1 MIFGMKNSIIMRS
14 IVSVHVLF
22 SILFLGSLSFVTASC
37 SDSNESEDPQV
48 NPVHKGFSFTVV
60 PWGGD
65 ANGSTRGAVSK
76 AHNIGSVNVGNNI
89 SGFVSM
95 DNEKPTAVT
104 RAADG
109 NTDAVADGNYTIV
122 AYLKNNDGS
131 YTKSRELAV
140 VGKSG
145 VFTKADGSEARF
157 SFLPNGTY
165 KFMCF
170 NQYFTLPDDGNT
182 LTLTSD
188 ADAAEKALVGYSDDV
203 AVKDNTTDVAFALKH
218 PYSRFKIRLAGTD
231 MTLSSR
237 KDVDHFDRVFSST
250 TEFSRIN
257 FDNTDGYAGNL
268 SVTGGNMD
276 VKPFSA
282 SSSSATT
289 EDKGTFTFSAPLAKS
304 SFDKGTNVALDVPA
318 YANSTYYQASEQTAY
333 CYVPAGLS
341 PTGITLN
348 IAAPGTKVN
357 DVEYKDSLYG
367 EPLSGSAITIASN
380 ASLSSMQAGHSYI
393 FTVNLSY
400 NYRYVFSDYTTGT
413 LADNPSKKPVAL
425 VTSSK
430 TKAAMALHD
439 AYYNGSAKML
449 WATTQTSNQ
458 QVNKYIYSITKLTNS
473 KFPFFIAFHGWDET
487 YLASF
492 AFDGKTVRAT
502 STDYPAYYA
511 AAHYNPS
518 TPSSPFETISA
529 ISESDST
536 KTWYLPSYG
545 DFNIFYQSIGGGKYY
560 GYKSSSAKSVT
571 ANKGFIMNGLYPW
584 NGCKVI
590 IALEQAGG
598 DKLNA
603 NSYWLS
609 TQSDYTN
616 ANQSSSI
623 YYPVGRIY
631 VYYNGKGITYDAI
644 YTSDQSITETNQCYV
659 RPFIHY

>member
-37 SDSNESEDPQV
+37 SDSNDSEDTQV
-48 NPVHKGFSFTVV
+48 VPDHKGFSFTVV

-65 ANGSTRGAVSK
+65 ANGSTRGAASK

-109 NTDAVADGNYTIV
+109 NTDAVADGDYTIV
-122 AYLKNNDGS
+122 AYLKNSDGS

-170 NQYFTLPDDGNT
+170 NQYFTLSDDGNT
-182 LTLTSD
+182 LKLTSD

-203 AVKDNTTDVAFALKH
+203 KVKDNTTDVAFALKH

-237 KDVDHFDRVFSST
+237 KDVAHFDRVFSST

-257 FDNTDGYAGNL
+257 FDNRDGYAGNL
-268 SVTGGNMD
+268 TVTGGNMD

-282 SSSSATT
+282 SSSSATP
-289 EDKGTFTFSAPLAKS
+289 EDKGTFTFTAPLAKT
-304 SFDKGTNVALDVPA
+304 SFDKEYGANVALAVPT
-318 YANSTYYQASEQTAY
+318 YANSTYYQASEQAAY
-333 CYVPAGLS
+333 CYVPAGMS

-357 DVEYKDSLYG
+357 GVEYKDSLYG
-367 EPLSGSAITIASN
+367 EPLSGSDITIASN

-400 NYRYVFSDYTTGT
+400 NYRYVFSDYTVGT
-413 LADNPSKKPVAL
+413 LADNPAKTPIAL

-430 TKAAMALHD
+430 TKTAMALHD
-439 AYYNGSAKML
+439 AYYNGSAKMYWSTL
-449 WATTQTSNQ
+449 TSAQ
-458 QVNKYIYSITKLTNS
+458 QVNKNIYGWTD
-473 KFPFFIAFHGWDET
+473 FFTVFNGWKET
-487 YLASF
+487 YLASY
-492 AFDGKTVRAT
+492 ALDGTTVRA
-502 STDYPAYYA
+502 SSNDYPAYYA
-511 AAHYNPS
+511 AAHYNPDK
-518 TPSSPFETISA
+518 PSSPAESISEN
-529 ISESDST
+529 ISESDNT
-536 KTWYLPSYG
+536 KTWYLPAYG
-545 DFNIFYQSIGGGKYY
+545 DVNILYQSIGGGKYY
-560 GYKSSSAKSVT
+560 GYTSGKT
-571 ANKGFIMNGLYPW
+571 PITEYKGFNINNYFPW
-584 NGCKVI
+584 NGCRVVL
-590 IALEQAGG
+590 ALEQAGG
-598 DKLNA
+598 DKLNIGG
-603 NSYWLS
+603 YWLS
-609 TQSDYTN
+609 TQSDFHKS
-616 ANQSSSI
+616 NQSSTI
-623 YYPVGRIY
+623 YYPAGLIMI
-631 VYYNGKGITYDAI
+631 YYNSKGASYDAVK
-644 YTSDQSITETNQCYV
+644 TADQSIVASGSTFYV

>member
-1 MIFGMKNSIIMRS
+1 MAATRIFAG
-14 IVSVHVLF
+14 
-22 SILFLGSLSFVTASC
+22 
-37 SDSNESEDPQV
+37 
-48 NPVHKGFSFTVV
+48 
-60 PWGGD
+60 
-65 ANGSTRGAVSK
+65 K
-76 AHNIGSVNVGNNI
+76 AQNIGCVNVGNNI

-109 NTDAVADGNYTIV
+109 NTDAVADGDYTIV

-170 NQYFTLPDDGNT
+170 NQYFTLSDDGNT
-182 LTLTSD
+182 LKLTSD

-203 AVKDNTTDVAFALKH
+203 KVKDNTTDVAFALKH

-268 SVTGGNMD
+268 SVKGGNMD

-282 SSSSATT
+282 SSSSATP
-289 EDKGTFTFSAPLAKS
+289 EDKGTFTFTAPLAKT
-304 SFDKGTNVALDVPA
+304 SFDKEYGANVALAVPT
-318 YANSTYYQASEQTAY
+318 YANSTYYQASEQAAY
-333 CYVPAGLS
+333 CYVPAGMS

-348 IAAPGTKVN
+348 IAKPGTTVN
-357 DVEYKDSLYG
+357 GVEYKDSLYG
-367 EPLSGSAITIASN
+367 EPLSGSSITIANN
-380 ASLSSMQAGHSYI
+380 ASIGSMQAGHSYI

-400 NYRYVFSDYTTGT
+400 NYRYVFSDNSVGT
-413 LADNPSKKPVAL
+413 LADNPDKTPIAL

-430 TKAAMALHD
+430 TRAAMALHD
-439 AYYNGSAKML
+439 AYYNGA
-449 WATTQTSNQ
+449 ATMVWSTLTSTPQQINKQT
-458 QVNKYIYSITKLTNS
+458 YKLDKS
-473 KFPFFIAFHGWDET
+473 FFTAFHGWNET
-487 YLASF
+487 YLASWSK
-492 AFDGKTVRAT
+492 DEKTVKAT

-511 AAHYNPS
+511 AAHYNPVSPS
-518 TPSSPFETISA
+518 TPKESIADISA
-529 ISESDST
+529 NDST

-545 DFNIFYQSIGGGKYY
+545 DINILYQGIGGGKYY
-560 GYKSSSAKSVT
+560 GYENRNAKSVQSFS
-571 ANKGFIMNGLYPW
+571 NFFINHSFPW
-584 NGCKVI
+584 NGCRI
-590 IALEQAGG
+590 MIALEQAGG
-598 DKLNA
+598 DKFFSGG
-603 NSYWLS
+603 SYWLS
-609 TQSDYTN
+609 TQSSYNSPTP
-616 ANQSSSI
+616 SSGS
-623 YYPVGRIY
+623 YPAGRIT
-631 VYYNGKGITYDAI
+631 VYYLGMGAQYDAI
-644 YTSDQSITETNQCYV
+644 VTTDQSILILKDSKNYV

>member
-1 MIFGMKNSIIMRS
+1 MKNSIIMRS
-14 IVSVHVLF
+14 IVSAHVLF

-65 ANGSTRGAVSK
+65 ANGSTRGAASK

-109 NTDAVADGNYTIV
+109 NTDAVADGDYTIV
-122 AYLKNNDGS
+122 AYLKNSDGN

-140 VGKSG
+140 TGKNG
-145 VFTKADGSEARF
+145 VFTKTDGSEARF

-170 NQYFTLPDDGNT
+170 NQYFTLSSDGTT
-182 LTLTSD
+182 LTLTD
-188 ADAAEKALVGYSDDV
+188 DDNAAENALVGYSSDV
-203 AVKDNTTDVAFALKH
+203 EVKNNTTDVAFALKH

-237 KDVDHFDRVFSST
+237 KDVDHFDRVFTST

-257 FDNTDGYAGNL
+257 FDNTEGYAGNL

-282 SSSSATT
+282 SSSSTKT
-289 EDKGTFTFSAPLAKS
+289 EDKGTFTFTAPLAKA
-304 SFDKGTNVALDVPA
+304 SFDEKYGANVALAVPT

-333 CYVPAGLS
+333 CYVPAGVS
-341 PTGITLN
+341 PKGIILN
-348 IAAPGTKVN
+348 IAKPGTTVKG
-357 DVEYKDSLYG
+357 VEYKDSLYG
-367 EPLSGSAITIASN
+367 EPLSGSPITIAGN
-380 ASLSSMQAGHSYI
+380 ASIGSMQAGHSYI

-400 NYRYVFSDYTTGT
+400 NYRYVFSDYSVGT
-413 LADNPSKKPVAL
+413 LAENPDKTPIAL

-430 TKAAMALHD
+430 TKTAMALHD
-439 AYYNGSAKML
+439 AYYNGSATMDWSTL
-449 WATTQTSNQ
+449 TSTK
-458 QVNKYIYSITKLTNS
+458 QVNKTVYSWGT
-473 KFPFFIAFHGWDET
+473 FFTASHGWEET
-487 YLASF
+487 YLALWTN
-492 AFDGKTVRAT
+492 DGTTVKAT
-502 STDYPAYYA
+502 STNFPAYYA

-518 TPSSPFETISA
+518 APSKTK
-529 ISESDST
+529 ESVSGDIASSDGT
-536 KTWYLPSYG
+536 KSWYLPSYE
-545 DFNIFYQSIGGGKYY
+545 DINILYQGIGGGKYY
-560 GYKSSSAKSVT
+560 GYTITDKF
-571 ANKGFIMNGLYPW
+571 NKNTNFLINNRFPW
-584 NGCKVI
+584 NGCRVV

-598 DKLNA
+598 DKLFKG
-603 NSYWLS
+603 YWLS
-609 TQSDYTN
+609 TQSNYTN
-616 ANQSSSI
+616 VKQSSSI
-623 YYPVGRIY
+623 YYPVGRI
-631 VYYNGKGITYDAI
+631 VIYYNGQSTASYDAI
-644 YTSDQSITETNQCYV
+644 KTTDQSIIKTDPTNQNHV